1 MGCLFEF
8 KDIIYQILL
17 INLLNHGSAS
27 QRKRPILS
35 KEDVFSSQLTFNL
48 FDGIVPI

>member
-8 KDIIYQILL
+8 KDIILPNIV

-27 QRKRPILS
+27 QRKTPILS
-35 KEDVFSSQLTFNL
+35 K
-48 FDGIVPI
+48 